1 MKSDRRLDALLREF
15 MARGEASRMDEIVRL
30 TRRRL
35 LAAARKIG
43 SAQDAEDAAQAAY
56 YSLLRRCRGSLDAP
70 VFAWLLTAVVRI
82 AYRQKAVARK
92 LTHLAVQ
99 LDRPSTETDPPA
111 GAARVEE
118 AALLRAAV
126 GRLPAKY
133 RDVVV
138 LHHLQG
144 LPVPDVAALLEV
156 PRSTVTTRLQRS
168 RALLH
173 TSLSPRFKHGLV
185 FFPWLLMDLVKGK
198 GAALATSVGGIMN
211 AKAVA
216 VVVTAAVAAG
226 TLGFGMGH
234 LSQSPAPRR
243 APVGSEAAADLRR
256 QFVSSQ
262 AEVRRLREQLAA
274 GPQARAENP
283 QPARETRAAEPVRTV
298 LSVHERV
305 RAAARELEVPHSALA
320 AAMVAHELLN
330 DSDARA
336 QDALKELKRHGTDGF
351 RALIA
356 LIRGGI
362 SSVYFETLFKA
373 TPTEGGQ
380 VLLLDTLRNH
390 DLGEVSEGAA
400 IIGLAFTDTPEVR
413 DYLVQRIATEQNPA
427 TFFRIARVLAQFG
440 EPRGASAFED
450 KVLPKDPGDAPR
462 WQGLRLGILLQL
474 GGMGGEEAKRILLRY
489 LDDDGTR
496 SLAQI
501 GGALGALR
509 RIDGVAA
516 TAAAR
521 SIYTSARA
529 ELLEEEVL
537 DALRSQGGIED

>member
-1 MKSDRRLDALLREF
+1 
-15 MARGEASRMDEIVRL
+15 
-30 TRRRL
+30 
-35 LAAARKIG
+35 
-43 SAQDAEDAAQAAY
+43 
-56 YSLLRRCRGSLDAP
+56 
-70 VFAWLLTAVVRI
+70 
-82 AYRQKAVARK
+82 
-92 LTHLAVQ
+92 
-99 LDRPSTETDPPA
+99 
-111 GAARVEE
+111 
-118 AALLRAAV
+118 
-126 GRLPAKY
+126 
-133 RDVVV
+133 
-138 LHHLQG
+138 
-144 LPVPDVAALLEV
+144 
-156 PRSTVTTRLQRS
+156 
-168 RALLH
+168 
-173 TSLSPRFKHGLV
+173 
-185 FFPWLLMDLVKGK
+185 
-198 GAALATSVGGIMN
+198 MN

-226 TLGFGMGH
+226 TLGFGIGH
-234 LSQSPAPRR
+234 LSGSPAPRR
-243 APVGSEAAADLRR
+243 APDGSEAAADLRR
-256 QFVSSQ
+256 QLVSSQ
-262 AEVRRLREQLAA
+262 AEVTRLREQLAA
-274 GPQARAENP
+274 GPQPRAENP
-283 QPARETRAAEPVRTV
+283 QPARETRAAEPVRAV
-298 LSVHERV
+298 PSVYERV
-305 RAAARELEVPHSALA
+305 RAAARELEVPHSALE
-320 AAMVAHELLN
+320 AAMRAHKLLN

-362 SSVYFETLFKA
+362 SSVWFETLFKA

-400 IIGLAFTDTPEVR
+400 IIGFAFTDTPEVR

-427 TFFRIARVLAQFG
+427 TFFHIPRVLAQFG

-462 WQGLRLGILLQL
+462 WQGLRLGILQQL

-496 SLAQI
+496 SLLQI
-501 GGALGALR
+501 GIALGALR
-509 RIDGVAA
+509 RIDGDAA